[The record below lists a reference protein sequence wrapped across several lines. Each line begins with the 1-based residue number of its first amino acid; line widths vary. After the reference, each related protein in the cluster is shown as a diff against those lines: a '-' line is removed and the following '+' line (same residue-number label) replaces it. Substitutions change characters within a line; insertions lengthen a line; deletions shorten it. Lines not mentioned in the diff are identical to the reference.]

1 VVEVVV
7 EVGVKRVDGVEEE
20 EEEREAIRKTQEVGV
35 EVVHV
40 ELGHVDQAGPVVAEV
55 VQVGHEVKDFFS
67 MLPSNRKHLLLPVVW
82 KFGL

>member
-55 VQVGHEVKDFFS
+55 KCRPLDCLISAFF
-67 MLPSNRKHLLLPVVW
+67 M
-82 KFGL
+82 

>member
-1 VVEVVV
+1 
-7 EVGVKRVDGVEEE
+7 VDGVEEE

-55 VQVGHEVKDFFS
+55 VQVGDEVKDFFS
-67 MLPSNRKHLLLPVVW
+67 MLPSNRKHLLLPVV
-82 KFGL
+82 

>member
-55 VQVGHEVKDFFS
+55 KCGPLDCLIS
-67 MLPSNRKHLLLPVVW
+67 SSCRS
-82 KFGL
+82 